1 MSESEQAGFSLIG
14 VLVALAIIGL
24 MAAVAV
30 PRFTSTIMT
39 ANTAKVQSD
48 LTTLDAAIAVYELE
62 KGYAPAKIEDL
73 ADYVNDLNSL
83 KPPKGDCRLKEGKTI
98 TLKAADTYSLRK
110 RTEDGIGGVRAI
122 CADHTAGEFGHE

>member
-1 MSESEQAGFSLIG
+1 MSESKQAGFSLIG

-39 ANTAKVQSD
+39 ANTAKGQSD

>member
-1 MSESEQAGFSLIG
+1 MSESKQAGFSLIG
-14 VLVALAIIGL
+14 ILVALAIIGL

-30 PRFTSTIMT
+30 PRFTSTIMM

-98 TLKAADTYSLRK
+98 TLKATDTYSLRK

>member
-1 MSESEQAGFSLIG
+1 MSEPKQAGFSLIG
-14 VLVALAIIGL
+14 ILVALAIIGL

-73 ADYVNDLNSL
+73 AEYVNDLNSL
-83 KPPKGDCRLKEGKTI
+83 KPPKGKCRLKEGKTI
-98 TLKAADTYSLRK
+98 TLKDTDAYSLRK
-110 RTEDGIGGVRAI
+110 STADGIEGVRAI
-122 CADHTAGEFGHE
+122 CAEHTAGEFGHE

>member
-1 MSESEQAGFSLIG
+1 MSESKQAGFSLIG

-62 KGYAPAKIEDL
+62 KGNAPAKIEDL

>member
-1 MSESEQAGFSLIG
+1 
-14 VLVALAIIGL
+14 
-24 MAAVAV
+24 
-30 PRFTSTIMT
+30 MT
-39 ANTAKVQSD
+39 ANTVKVQSD
-48 LTTLDAAIAVYELE
+48 LTTLDAAITVYELE

>member
-1 MSESEQAGFSLIG
+1 MSESKQAGFSLIG
-14 VLVALAIIGL
+14 ILVALAIIGL
-24 MAAVAV
+24 MASVAV

-98 TLKAADTYSLRK
+98 TLKATDTYSLRK

>member
-1 MSESEQAGFSLIG
+1 MLNSKQAGFSLIG

-98 TLKAADTYSLRK
+98 TLKATDTYSLRK

>member
-1 MSESEQAGFSLIG
+1 MSESKQAGFSLIG
-14 VLVALAIIGL
+14 VLVALTIIGL

-62 KGYAPAKIEDL
+62 KGRAPAKIEDL
-73 ADYVNDLNSL
+73 AEYVNDLNSL

-98 TLKAADTYSLRK
+98 TLKDTDGYSLRK
-110 RTEDGIGGVRAI
+110 STKDGIEGVRAI

>member
-1 MSESEQAGFSLIG
+1 MSESKQAGFSLIG
-14 VLVALAIIGL
+14 ILVALAIIGL
-24 MAAVAV
+24 MASVAV

-98 TLKAADTYSLRK
+98 TLNDTDTYSLSK
-110 RTEDGIGGVRAI
+110 SKGDGIGGVRAV
-122 CADHTAGEFGHE
+122 CAEHTAGEFGHE

>member
-1 MSESEQAGFSLIG
+1 MSESKQAGFSLIG
-14 VLVALAIIGL
+14 ILVALAIIGL
-24 MAAVAV
+24 MASVAV

-62 KGYAPAKIEDL
+62 KGYAPTKLEDL
-73 ADYVNDLNSL
+73 AEYVNDLSSL

-98 TLKAADTYSLRK
+98 TLKATDTYSLRQSK
-110 RTEDGIGGVRAI
+110 DDGIGGVRAI
-122 CADHTAGEFGHE
+122 CAEHTAGEFGHE

>member
-1 MSESEQAGFSLIG
+1 MSESKQAGFSLIG
-14 VLVALAIIGL
+14 ILVALAIIGL
-24 MAAVAV
+24 MASVAV

-62 KGYAPAKIEDL
+62 KGYAPTKLEDL
-73 ADYVNDLNSL
+73 AEYVNDLSSL